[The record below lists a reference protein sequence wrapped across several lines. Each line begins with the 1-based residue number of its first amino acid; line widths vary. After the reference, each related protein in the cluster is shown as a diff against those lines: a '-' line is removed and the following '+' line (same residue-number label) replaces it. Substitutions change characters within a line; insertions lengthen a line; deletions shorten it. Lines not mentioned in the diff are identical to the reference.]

1 MMLAPS
7 ISLDPHPH
15 PALSYAGL
23 RAEALELLGR
33 LCGEQWSDFNTHDPG
48 ITILE
53 QLCFALTELA
63 YRANFPIEDLL
74 ASAGPAGQPQPDWQP
89 GPDQILSGDPV
100 SKEDLVA
107 LLRSL
112 GAEVVLVEAVAQAAL
127 PLYFRPRQAG
137 RGDIDLIKS
146 AACLDQTSIT
156 PKGVLR
162 IAAQLGSGQPSS
174 GQPGQATTL
183 ADLGSRLHGARLL
196 GRDFELVAHNPM
208 LVFVKAKI
216 EVEPTGAAEPLMA
229 EICACLNSVISAS
242 ASAASSHGLRSA
254 DLINALKPL
263 PQVRQV
269 RELKLAEGANGP
281 FQPWHLALKQGGAR
295 LDPNSAITLLHRGL
309 PLDCQAINSSGG
321 TAAASDAAAPTATSN
336 RLAVSSGRPRQLTGT
351 GSLANQLPAVYGVGP
366 AGLPAAASAERKMQ
380 ADQLKTYLSLFDQ
393 LLADSQSQLAQAP
406 SLLAP
411 LADGA
416 APGDDPNRPAL
427 LAHLLSRF
435 GEQLGIYQQL
445 PGPAQ
450 PNTAAL
456 LVDRSAF
463 LRRIVP
469 LSGGRGSG
477 PNQLQPDAAA
487 ATVSEAAQGSFA
499 ERLRR
504 KLGLPLAANGTPPLL
519 VIEHLLLRPL
529 PDDISQQVVE
539 GEDPIPFLSDVAQ
552 SDPWSHRVSIVIN
565 EGPLLEYTKQPNS
578 PFELFV
584 ARSLREELP
593 AHLSASLWWFSD
605 QPSDQGKGDWSQLLT
620 AWCSFRRDL
629 ALYRQDTIAGGSPND
644 PLTALR
650 LRDSRDRLI
659 NWLGL
664 GLPWPL
670 RNLPLPTLQKAIS
683 GKPATINLDF
693 SQKGVRYQLINAASG
708 EAIGQPVDGTG
719 AALALTTPAITQ
731 DQRLRVQAS
740 LLQLASSPPQPAAP
754 LPTAPLPTAPL
765 PAAIA
770 TTSTGRQI
778 STLLAGD
785 IQVVEGCD
793 PDVPSR
799 LLNDQGQDLP
809 LLHPEGSARIADYGQ
824 TIRVRL
830 DNSQEGVKYE
840 LINNAERAKQ
850 FSAQAVLSPAV
861 IGTSGA
867 ITLVANQP
875 AREDLD
881 LAVRAS
887 IKKSAS
893 TSGQPGSSAAAAS
906 LTDET
911 VLNSVLA
918 LRVRA
923 NPQLA
928 LVVST
933 PVVNW
938 QGVASV
944 VIGADASQTP
954 AAPGS
959 QTSVDYLLRTRPLSN
974 SDWLLDAA
982 ALPPGAIDVL
992 DGSRTIRVQQP
1003 AMASA
1008 TDLTTMTLQPSGARG
1023 GGGRLTVSL
1032 SGVVNDLLVSAVA
1045 RKTHRLNPVGHPSD
1059 ITQTTDVPLPVI
1071 KALVVRPDASRQL
1084 ILRQQG
1090 STNVWS
1096 LEGGQ
1101 PGVTYTVFPASG
1113 SNAGIALAAPLY
1125 VHQPQAATVAGRG
1138 IQTLR
1143 VGLDNVVASAT
1154 AVVPPSAA
1162 FATSPATLQLS
1173 VKARRVLSG
1182 VETTMALGP
1191 SVIPAAP

>member
-208 LVFVKAKI
+208 LVFVQAKI

-456 LVDRSAF
+456 LADRSAF

-1162 FATSPATLQLS
+1162 FATSPATLQLF